1 MAKNT
6 TLYAAKTSK
15 NNEFY
20 TQLIDIEKDLIDYDC
35 IMGVP
40 ITFMTKYNPDQFE
53 ILGLAVDK
61 REINDAFVQ
70 GKPVYLDERHKKFV
84 GMVLKEKDKLCAT
97 YSRILIK
104 HKRCK
109 K

>member
-1 MAKNT
+1 
-6 TLYAAKTSK
+6 
-15 NNEFY
+15 
-20 TQLIDIEKDLIDYDC
+20 
-35 IMGVP
+35 
-40 ITFMTKYNPDQFE
+40 MTKYNPDQFE

-109 K
+109 KW